1 MFEETFQNF
10 TINFNALNPKVTF
23 SGGDVLSGQVLF
35 DLTKEA
41 KIQSIMMSMKGKA
54 SVLWHEQNR
63 GPATGRRGGVGRNR
77 RRQGAARGRRRT
89 YSADLDFFNL
99 SHIVMQ
105 ANDASGHTVLP
116 PGKHVFPFTCQLPQ
130 GDFPPSF
137 NGTYGKIRYSM
148 VVAIHRPWHLAK
160 EFDTEVQF
168 ASRTDA
174 NHPHLRMP
182 LTGSN
187 AKTLCCLWC
196 TSGPVSLNAQVERK
210 GFSPG
215 ETVKI
220 IAEIGNASSR
230 TVTPHVKLVME
241 QICYTSGRAKRK
253 YVSSVKSSK
262 DGQSIGPNTTD
273 VHSEIM
279 LHIPENAAL
288 TIANCQIIDV
298 QYYVMLSLKISR
310 SSDLEVKFPIALCG
324 IPFNPNQAPTTV
336 QPQSQHTGQYPNQQP
351 GPYSNQQAAPYQ
363 NPPPGQYQNPPPGP
377 YQNPPPGPYANQP
390 PGPYANQPPGQY
402 QNPPPG
408 PYPNQPPGPYPNQPP
423 GPYANQ
429 PPGPY
434 PNQTPVPYGN
444 PAPGPYPGQQPGQ
457 PPNQYAAP
465 NLAQNPGL
473 YPPAGFQG

>member
-35 DLTKEA
+35 ELTKEA
-41 KIQSIMMSMKGKA
+41 KIQSIMMSLKGKA
-54 SVLWHEQNR
+54 NVLWHEQTR
-63 GPATGRRGGVGRNR
+63 GPSTTGGRVGVHR
-77 RRQGAARGRRRT
+77 RRRGAARGRRRT
-89 YSADLDFFNL
+89 YSAELNFFNL

-105 ANDASGHTVLP
+105 TNDANGHTVLP
-116 PGKHVFPFTCQLPQ
+116 PGKHVFPFTCQLPH

-137 NGTYGKIRYSM
+137 KGTYGKIMYSM

-187 AKTLCCLWC
+187 SKTLCCLWC

-230 TVTPHVKLVME
+230 TVTPHAKLVME
-241 QICYTSGRAKRK
+241 QIFYSSGRAKRK
-253 YVSSVKSSK
+253 YLSTVKSRK
-262 DGQSIGPNTTD
+262 DGQSINPNTTD

-298 QYYVMLSLKISR
+298 QYYVMVSLSISR
-310 SSDLEVKFPIALCG
+310 SSDLEIKFPISLCG

-336 QPQSQHTGQYPNQQP
+336 QPQSQYPGQYPNQQP
-351 GPYSNQQAAPYQ
+351 GPYPNQQ
-363 NPPPGQYQNPPPGP
+363 PGP
-377 YQNPPPGPYANQP
+377 YPNPQPGPYPNPQ
-390 PGPYANQPPGQY
+390 PGPYPNPQPGAYPNPQPGPY
-402 QNPPPG
+402 PNPQPGPYPNPQPGAYPNPQPG
-408 PYPNQPPGPYPNQPP
+408 PYPNQPGHN
-423 GPYANQ
+423 
-429 PPGPY
+429 
-434 PNQTPVPYGN
+434 
-444 PAPGPYPGQQPGQ
+444 
-457 PPNQYAAP
+457 
-465 NLAQNPGL
+465 
-473 YPPAGFQG
+473 

>member
-23 SGGDVLSGQVLF
+23 SGGDLLSGQVLF

-89 YSADLDFFNL
+89 YSAELDFFNL

-196 TSGPVSLNAQVERK
+196 TSGPVSINAQVERK

-230 TVTPHVKLVME
+230 TVTPHAKLVME

-336 QPQSQHTGQYPNQQP
+336 QPQSQHPGQYPNQQP

-363 NPPPGQYQNPPPGP
+363 NPPPGLLWFWVLHLSQR
-377 YQNPPPGPYANQP
+377 
-390 PGPYANQPPGQY
+390 
-402 QNPPPG
+402 
-408 PYPNQPPGPYPNQPP
+408 
-423 GPYANQ
+423 
-429 PPGPY
+429 
-434 PNQTPVPYGN
+434 
-444 PAPGPYPGQQPGQ
+444 
-457 PPNQYAAP
+457 
-465 NLAQNPGL
+465 
-473 YPPAGFQG
+473 